1 MGPMRFGSV
10 FALLALI
17 SVSGARTST
26 TAGRMCSA
34 FSTVGTVVRLGSTFG
49 VYCVFRQS
57 NEGDC
62 AKTKMHMFL
71 DKRKISETRKHN
83 ATTLFFQIKNIDAN
97 RSFACKCD
105 GVCCLEPCGLDLIA
119 GYPPDVPRNL
129 TCVQEGVRGNTT
141 CAWKT
146 GRDPR
151 IETTS
156 YLMMKSSA
164 HNETKRLQPDLTF
177 GGTASVTLRLLHSQS
192 LYTVW
197 VTVSNSLGNV
207 SSAQLHFALADI
219 AKPSAPVITRVNC
232 DSSFC
237 VLHWEEK
244 QASQLLQIQHRAV
257 HGNWISSSIS
267 GNEKHLNVTN
277 LEPFTEYEFQSRC
290 TLSTEREVWSDW
302 SQVVKRRTEEEA
314 PQKEPDVWYVQET
327 PHPPKS
333 YQLLWKELRNSEAR
347 GMILGYRLTVEDFQK
362 KRRTEN
368 ISRSQLSRQIS
379 CSQCRVTLS
388 AFNSKGH
395 SPAAHVVLPPQTG
408 KPSPQSVACRP
419 HSNTSGLAIS
429 WQKPATAGPVRGY
442 VVEWF
447 AANRKRELGWKR
459 VIPEEFRTTVTNVD
473 PRAWYK
479 VSIYALYAEGVGKGD
494 FLDVC
499 SVLCA
504 PAQGPNARVKT
515 WSNLSVTVYWEEAPE
530 EQRGGC
536 LSRYKIFLK
545 SRTSQ
550 KEYGPIPPSIR
561 KYTTEALPPGE
572 YEAWITGWMNAMR
585 GAKGNS
591 CHFVIIPQEEENQ
604 HVLAIIMGILSFV
617 TLACCLYCISAVRQ
631 RLLACFWMIPAA
643 IPDPANSKWAK
654 ESAAAKGQLLLDY
667 KLNLCSTPT
676 TEEPPTVVIQ
686 EDPETREMSE
696 PVLPVGGITWGPG
709 SSSSPAPS
717 PTKGRALSLYLLPC
731 SDMDGPCSENG
742 SKQMENCGIL
752 KSIDYITSNG
762 LQDMDSEEGED
773 EDDCLGDF
781 FPCPQGPFIQ
791 PLFLGGGQLT
801 LNDVKINCK
810 AFTDSPD
817 LNMFELMNGH

>member
-1 MGPMRFGSV
+1 HESECTRMLPVCERRV
-10 FALLALI
+10 RRRRAA
-17 SVSGARTST
+17 T
-26 TAGRMCSA
+26 GRMCSA

-156 YLMMKSSA
+156 YLI
-164 HNETKRLQPDLTF
+164 LQPDLTF

-314 PQKEPDVWYVQET
+314 
-327 PHPPKS
+327 
-333 YQLLWKELRNSEAR
+333 R

-447 AANRKRELGWKR
+447 AANRKRE
-459 VIPEEFRTTVTNVD
+459 PTVTSLLQMLILG
-473 PRAWYK
+473 RGIFWMF
-479 VSIYALYAEGVGKGD
+479 AL
-494 FLDVC
+494 
-499 SVLCA
+499 S

-550 KEYGPIPPSIR
+550 KEYGK

-591 CHFVIIPQEEENQ
+591 CHF
-604 HVLAIIMGILSFV
+604 
-617 TLACCLYCISAVRQ
+617 
-631 RLLACFWMIPAA
+631 
-643 IPDPANSKWAK
+643 
-654 ESAAAKGQLLLDY
+654 
-667 KLNLCSTPT
+667 
-676 TEEPPTVVIQ
+676 

-810 AFTDSPD
+810 AFTDKMGNCTSF
-817 LNMFELMNGH
+817 LAICC